1 MSGNTTA
8 SSTSL
13 PAPPAAVIGLDPN
26 KLVPIQITL
35 PSIPGIMNSEARVL
49 TITVPASAL
58 QENQLHQV
66 ITGPIITS
74 IMPLPPQIASSVLQ
88 QHVNSQLQ
96 NVSLSKCDYPFTLEF
111 SLTRLFCLDR
121 ISVQK
126 QMDGAADTSDEEDGS
141 DISDDHLDNDD
152 DNLEKSDE
160 ENLEGAEEEPLNSE
174 DDVTDEESSELF
186 ETDNVVVCQYDKVCL
201 LLPFF
206 YHLPQTHLFKPSPD
220 HKVSQQMEIL
230 LKRRHYECQWKGF
243 RISKVKWRR

>member
-1 MSGNTTA
+1 MMSGNTTA

-35 PSIPGIMNSEARVL
+35 PAMPGVMNSEARVL

-96 NVSLSKCDYPFTLEF
+96 SVSLSKFGCRSTFWW
-111 SLTRLFCLDR
+111 SK
-121 ISVQK
+121 I
-126 QMDGAADTSDEEDGS
+126 
-141 DISDDHLDNDD
+141 N
-152 DNLEKSDE
+152 N
-160 ENLEGAEEEPLNSE
+160 
-174 DDVTDEESSELF
+174 
-186 ETDNVVVCQYDKVCL
+186 
-201 LLPFF
+201 
-206 YHLPQTHLFKPSPD
+206 
-220 HKVSQQMEIL
+220 EI
-230 LKRRHYECQWKGF
+230 
-243 RISKVKWRR
+243 I